1 MGSLGRHKSFLI
13 GAFILILA
21 LIIACGEEATPT
33 AAPSVTAEDIQSI
46 VSDAVGSMA
55 TPAPGG
61 PSAEE
66 ITTMVTQA
74 VQGASTEGLS
84 PEQIQSMI
92 EAAVS
97 SIEPGVTA
105 EQVAAVVDRAV
116 MSVVEAATPAA
127 MPAEAPGPGMGMMS
141 SGTLN
146 FGVGDIGAEVYV
158 IANEAYQAT
167 VYNGRVTHEHMF
179 GSDLDGNVIPRL
191 VASFEDTSNT
201 DGTWSRIFNLQEGA
215 KWHDRY
221 GDWGEFNA
229 DDFIFSME
237 NVATEGSVHTN
248 SGRIRGLFAC
258 DGCSVEKIDEYTVK
272 LTRPEPTFQIEWW
285 NVMPSGNTTLRS
297 ARHYEAVGEETA
309 STQSVGTGPF
319 QLMESLADDFKRAEA
334 VQGHWRKTPEFAEF
348 VWHQLSEESTRLA
361 NYLTGQIDTGQFSTD
376 SIEAIKGEARDIDDY
391 LVFPGARLRYI
402 HVHSQN
408 YFPDHPSHVS
418 EFPMGEGASYVDTC
432 KVQAWVS
439 CNRDVNSAEW
449 ASALKVRQVLAWSI
463 DRQKMINS
471 LAFGEGEPAY
481 TFAFM
486 GHSARA
492 AQFGLDQLT
501 WPYLEEAEARQ
512 MLADAGY
519 PDGFEIEM
527 HLTNT
532 GGAGVDTSGE
542 VISGMWRSVG
552 INAKHSVQPYSSFRP
567 TILARTAQGVRPD
580 EQGVA
585 NEPLRYYSTFYVAD
599 NVFNFGIEHPDLQA
613 LIDEANVTYDI
624 EERWAVSAEIAKWL
638 HDNIVTIP
646 LYEESATWPLGP
658 EIGKWG
664 VSPLHLEWLNN
675 WEDVPHR

>member
-1 MGSLGRHKSFLI
+1 MNLVRRKSFLI

-21 LIIACGEEATPT
+21 LIIACGEETSPDAATPDAT
-33 AAPSVTAEDIQSI
+33 DAP
-46 VSDAVGSMA
+46 AVA
-55 TPAPGG
+55 T
-61 PSAEE
+61 
-66 ITTMVTQA
+66 
-74 VQGASTEGLS
+74 
-84 PEQIQSMI
+84 
-92 EAAVS
+92 
-97 SIEPGVTA
+97 
-105 EQVAAVVDRAV
+105 
-116 MSVVEAATPAA
+116 ATPAA
-127 MPAEAPGPGMGMMS
+127 AAAETPAPAPDDAMMAP
-141 SGTLN
+141 SGTLD
-146 FGVGDIGAEVYV
+146 FGVGDIGAEVYL

-179 GSDLDGNVIPRL
+179 GSDVDGNVIPRL
-191 VASFEDTSNT
+191 VASFDDTDNA
-201 DGTWSRIFNLQEGA
+201 DGTWSRVFNLQSGV

-237 NVATEGSVHTN
+237 NVSTEGSVHTN
-248 SGRIRGLFAC
+248 SGRIRGLFYC

-285 NVMPSGNTTLRS
+285 NLMPSGNTTLRS
-297 ARHYEAVGEETA
+297 ARHYEAVGAETA
-309 STQSVGTGPF
+309 STQSVGTGPY

-348 VWHQLSEESTRLA
+348 IWHQMAEESTRLA
-361 NYLTGQIDTGQFSTD
+361 NFLTGDIDTGQFSTD
-376 SIEAIKGEARDIDDY
+376 SIEAIKGDGSVEDTEY
-391 LVFPGARLRYI
+391 LVFNGARLRYI
-402 HVHSQN
+402 HVHAQN
-408 YFPDHPSHVS
+408 YFPDHPSHES
-418 EFPMGEGASYVDTC
+418 EFPLGEGASYVDTC
-432 KVQAWVS
+432 QVQAWVS
-439 CNRDVNSAEW
+439 CDPDVTSDEW
-449 ASALKVRQVLAWSI
+449 ARALKVRQVLAGTI

-481 TFAFM
+481 TFGFM
-486 GHSARA
+486 GHAARA

-501 WPYLEEAEARQ
+501 WPFLNEAEARQ
-512 MLADAGY
+512 MLEEAGH

-552 INAKHSVQPYSSFRP
+552 IEAKHVVQPYSSFRP
-567 TILARTAQGVRPD
+567 TILARTAKGVRPD

-585 NEPLRYYSTFYVAD
+585 NEPLRYYATFYVAD

-613 LIDEANVTYDI
+613 LIDKANVTYDI
-624 EERWAVSAEIAKWL
+624 EERWVVSAEIGKWL

-658 EIGKWG
+658 EIGRWD
-664 VSPLHLEWLNN
+664 VSPLHIEWLNN
-675 WEDVPHR
+675 WEYVPHR